1 MHTWEIKFRPRDT
14 VPSPVHERG
23 MWGGG
28 AVCMITGKKKTGEE
42 NGGQISG
49 EH

>member
-23 MWGGG
+23 MWGG